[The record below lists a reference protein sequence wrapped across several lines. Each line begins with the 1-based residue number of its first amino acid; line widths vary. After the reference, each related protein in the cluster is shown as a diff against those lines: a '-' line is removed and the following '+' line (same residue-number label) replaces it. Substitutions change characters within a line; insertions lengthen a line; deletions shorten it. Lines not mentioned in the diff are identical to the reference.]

1 MTVNIMKFIKILA
14 AAVLL
19 STFAMGSANAMYL
32 GDVTS
37 SANVRYCVVNGV
49 ATLSGNVESAFDRE
63 LVERQARKIDGVH
76 RIINLITFSS

>member
-1 MTVNIMKFIKILA
+1 M
-14 AAVLL
+14 
-19 STFAMGSANAMYL
+19 
-32 GDVTS
+32 
-37 SANVRYCVVNGV
+37 NGV